1 MKRLSRVA
9 ATSLILCLMLLSA
22 FSTVKIVKEE
32 AKVVYADSF
41 SESAIKK
48 NPDLILDSEIT
59 VELKEK
65 FSDSEEYWDIQ
76 KEKQRLYTREAM
88 GEVVDFS
95 EMEEL
100 MQQQRDACKEF
111 YQKQKESFFERT
123 RLESKSV
130 RRIGIQ
136 RFFESECGENSTGIQ
151 Y

>member
-9 ATSLILCLMLLSA
+9 AASLILCLMLLSA

-65 FSDSEEYWDIQ
+65 FSDSEEYWVFKKKNSGYIQ
-76 KEKQRLYTREAM
+76 EKLWVRLLI
-88 GEVVDFS
+88 F
-95 EMEEL
+95 L
-100 MQQQRDACKEF
+100 KW
-111 YQKQKESFFERT
+111 K
-123 RLESKSV
+123 
-130 RRIGIQ
+130 
-136 RFFESECGENSTGIQ
+136 N
-151 Y
+151 

>member
-1 MKRLSRVA
+1 MKRLSQAA

-32 AKVVYADSF
+32 AKVVYTDSF

-76 KEKQRLYTREAM
+76 KEKQRLYAREAM

-111 YQKQKESFFERT
+111 YQKQKEVFLKNS
-123 RLESKSV
+123 
-130 RRIGIQ
+130 IGIGIC
-136 RFFESECGENSTGIQ
+136 SEDRNTAVF
-151 Y
+151 

>member
-9 ATSLILCLMLLSA
+9 AASLILCLMLLSA
-22 FSTVKIVKEE
+22 FSKVKIVKEE

-76 KEKQRLYTREAM
+76 KEKQRLYAREAM

-95 EMEEL
+95 EVEEL
-100 MQQQRDACKEF
+100 M
-111 YQKQKESFFERT
+111 
-123 RLESKSV
+123 
-130 RRIGIQ
+130 
-136 RFFESECGENSTGIQ
+136 
-151 Y
+151 